1 MVKKLSDYKYFLTAV
16 FTITFLLSMITGIFY
31 VSVSENPVRL
41 KNHFNFKMFS
51 FIPQGWAFFTRSPRE
66 AQIILYEMQKDG
78 NITKYPQKHS
88 SYKNLFGLDRKASK
102 VIAEIQGLKLKLHD
116 SLFIN
121 SKWRF
126 QIVHGGE
133 FPQKIEEIQNEIHD
147 PILCGEYLLVFQKPV
162 PWAWSRSIKTI
173 EMPAKIIRLKILCDE
188 TKVN

>member
-1 MVKKLSDYKYFLTAV
+1 MVKKFSNYKYILTAV
-16 FTITFLLSMITGIFY
+16 LTITLLISMITGIFY

-51 FIPQGWAFFTRSPRE
+51 FIPQGWAFFTRSPSE
-66 AQIILYEMQKDG
+66 DQIILYGIHKGGD
-78 NITKYPQKHS
+78 ITKYPQKHS

-126 QIVHGGE
+126 QTVHGGE
-133 FPQKIEEIQNEIHD
+133 LPQKIEEIQNEIYD
-147 PILCGEYLLVFQKPV
+147 PILCGECLLVFQKPV
-162 PWAWSRSIKTI
+162 PWAWSKSIKKI
-173 EMPAKIIRLKILCDE
+173 EMPAKIIRLKILCNE
-188 TKVN
+188 TKLN